1 MSKPHEDRVIEEAE
15 QLENKLKLLRQFT
28 ASLTFVGIP
37 VDEQVRLLRQAQY
50 MTQYLGVLK
59 ERIQAFPKD

>member
-28 ASLTFVGIP
+28 ASLTFVAIQ

-59 ERIQAFPKD
+59 ERIEAFPKD